1 MRFKRLKRRT
11 SITKGQLDVS
21 MKVPLI
27 DVMFNL
33 LIFFMLTS
41 NFVIQSGI
49 KVSLPKAVTSEALGG
64 GKENIVISVTGQ
76 DLLFLDD
83 KPVSINEL
91 MAELK
96 EAARRDKS
104 VLLRADTKTSL
115 GRVVEIWDLCR
126 EYGIPQINI
135 ATNEKAVEM
144 S

>member
-1 MRFKRLKRRT
+1 MRFKRLKQRT
-11 SITKGQLDVS
+11 AIVKGQLDIA
-21 MKVPLI
+21 PLV

-33 LIFFMLTS
+33 LLFFMLTS

-49 KVSLPKAVTSEALGG
+49 KVSLPKAITSEALGG
-64 GKENIVISVTGQ
+64 GKENIVVSVTGQ
-76 DLLFLDD
+76 DLLFLDE

-135 ATNEKAVEM
+135 ATNEKAAQI

>member
-11 SITKGQLDVS
+11 SLGKGQLDVS

-33 LIFFMLTS
+33 LIFFMLSS

-49 KVSLPKAVTSEALGG
+49 KVALPKAITSEVLGG
-64 GKENIVISVTGQ
+64 GENLVVSVTGQ
-76 DLLFLDD
+76 DLLFLNE
-83 KPVSINEL
+83 KPVSISEL

-96 EAARRDKS
+96 QAGRENKS

-135 ATNEKAVEM
+135 ATNEKGTEA